1 MEGDGKDGKLNQKVI
16 ENNVKNRKENEMK
29 GEQTEMEKKII
40 SEQNGKW
47 KVSR

>member
-16 ENNVKNRKENEMK
+16 MNNRKENEMK